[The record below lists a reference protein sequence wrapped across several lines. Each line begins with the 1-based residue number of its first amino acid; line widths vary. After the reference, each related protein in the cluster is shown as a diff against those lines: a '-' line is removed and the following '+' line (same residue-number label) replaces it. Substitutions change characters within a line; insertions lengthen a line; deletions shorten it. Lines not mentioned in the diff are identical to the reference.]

1 RSTRTAAIRRRKR
14 CSRRPVA
21 PACRSARPC
30 PGSGRPGGSPAS
42 PTASRRRRRRPGETA
57 MSAARPTW
65 RRAFDRAERTVGE
78 PLEGLV
84 ASPRY
89 VDLTLLVRR
98 VRGTAGTVVGF
109 PMTTL
114 RSVLNVPA
122 RGDIRRLGQQI
133 AALTNE
139 VHDLKADI

>member
-1 RSTRTAAIRRRKR
+1 MS
-14 CSRRPVA
+14 SRQPK
-21 PACRSARPC
+21 
-30 PGSGRPGGSPAS
+30 
-42 PTASRRRRRRPGETA
+42 
-57 MSAARPTW
+57 W
-65 RRAFDRAERTVGE
+65 RRAFDRAERTVGA

-98 VRGTAGTVVGF
+98 ARSTAGAVVGF

-114 RSVLNVPA
+114 RHVLGVPA
-122 RGDIRRLGQQI
+122 RNDIRRLGHQI

-139 VHDLKADI
+139 VHDLAAGIDDLRQPTAPSPTVRRPARKAGSDA

>member
-1 RSTRTAAIRRRKR
+1 
-14 CSRRPVA
+14 
-21 PACRSARPC
+21 
-30 PGSGRPGGSPAS
+30 
-42 PTASRRRRRRPGETA
+42 
-57 MSAARPTW
+57 MSAAKPTW
-65 RRAFDRAERTVGE
+65 RRAFDRAERSVGQ

-89 VDLTLLVRR
+89 VDLALFGRR
-98 VRGTAGTVVGF
+98 VRGAAGNVLGF

-114 RSVLNVPA
+114 RYVLNVPA

-139 VHDLKADI
+139 VRDLAEGIDDLRHPAPVKRPVARKAASDA

>member
-1 RSTRTAAIRRRKR
+1 
-14 CSRRPVA
+14 
-21 PACRSARPC
+21 
-30 PGSGRPGGSPAS
+30 
-42 PTASRRRRRRPGETA
+42 
-57 MSAARPTW
+57 MSAAKPKW
-65 RRAFDRAERTVGE
+65 RQAFDRAERTVGE

-139 VHDLKADI
+139 VHDLKADIEDLRPPASPGPTARRPAPKANSDA

>member
-1 RSTRTAAIRRRKR
+1 M
-14 CSRRPVA
+14 
-21 PACRSARPC
+21 SARK
-30 PGSGRPGGSPAS
+30 
-42 PTASRRRRRRPGETA
+42 
-57 MSAARPTW
+57 PTW

-89 VDLTLLVRR
+89 VDITLLARR
-98 VRGTAGTVVGF
+98 VRGTAGTVLGF

-114 RSVLNVPA
+114 RYVLNVPA
-122 RGDIRRLGQQI
+122 RDDIRRLGHQV

-139 VHDLKADI
+139 VRDLAGGIEDLRPPALPSPTARRPARKANSDA

>member
-1 RSTRTAAIRRRKR
+1 
-14 CSRRPVA
+14 
-21 PACRSARPC
+21 
-30 PGSGRPGGSPAS
+30 
-42 PTASRRRRRRPGETA
+42 
-57 MSAARPTW
+57 MSAGKPTW
-65 RRAFDRAERTVGE
+65 RRAFDRAERTVGT

-98 VRGTAGTVVGF
+98 VRGTAGAVIGF

-122 RGDIRRLGQQI
+122 RGDISRLGHQI

-139 VHDLKADI
+139 VHDLAAGIEDLRHQTPPDPPARRPARKANGDA